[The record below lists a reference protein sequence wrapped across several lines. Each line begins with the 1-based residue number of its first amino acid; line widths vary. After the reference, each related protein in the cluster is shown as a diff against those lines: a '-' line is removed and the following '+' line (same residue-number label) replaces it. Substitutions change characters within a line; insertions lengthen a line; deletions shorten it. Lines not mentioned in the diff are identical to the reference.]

1 MNKYLFEDWLRNRL
15 DDLPPEELE
24 RIVAFYLDAIDERM
38 EEGMTEEEAIHDLG
52 EPEGL
57 LAGIRASLPQETVY
71 TPVRQIRQ
79 KTMCRRKWIVAGIL
93 MVVLVFALPIF
104 LLAINFSTMR
114 HETVY
119 EVDTTPVE
127 AAVVEWEGDESTHTF
142 DPVTLNKIHV
152 SANLGRVMVEPCD
165 DNWIH
170 VVGNED
176 VFDANVRG
184 ATLYLENV
192 NDDLLIRMPMAW
204 YLRLDIKSDV
214 GDVEIYEIT
223 AATLDVSA
231 DLGNIYLHNVTAA
244 ERIDL
249 AADVGNIEGSL
260 KYRQEDYCID
270 VEVDVGQCNLT
281 DSMNDGTPLTITA
294 DLGNVYLE
302 FEE

>member
-15 DDLPPEELE
+15 DDLPPEELD

-142 DPVTLNKIHV
+142 DPATLNKIHV

-270 VEVDVGQCNLT
+270 VETDLGQCNLT

>member
-281 DSMNDGTPLTITA
+281 DLVNDGTPLTITA